1 MPDGYRGLVVGRK
14 RVEGEKQQIEDR
26 WRGEYGNDAE
36 GEEQEAGEEEEEVA
50 VLEELATF
58 EEVVVWDHEKV
69 VDDGDG
75 VVKGLEEWIRFA
87 EAVSSFLLSFPFLS
101 FFFFCCFIP

>member
-14 RVEGEKQQIEDR
+14 RVEGEKRDAEDR
-26 WRGEYGNDAE
+26 WRDGYGDDAGGEGQE
-36 GEEQEAGEEEEEVA
+36 GEEEEVA

-69 VDDGDG
+69 VDDDDG

-87 EAVSSFLLSFPFLS
+87 QAVSSFLLSFSYSPPYVF
-101 FFFFCCFIP
+101 P